1 MSEKIVIKN
10 KALKVFITGATSGIG
25 ESLANQYAKEGATLG
40 LVGRRLE
47 LLKKIKSKVRVPC
60 EIYAMDLAITR
71 LPTTWNIH
79 CGWLSFCTCG
89 SFFGQSI
96 LGKALGY
103 GFSISHHWPCPL
115 HS

>member
-47 LLKKIKSKVRVPC
+47 RLKKIKAKIHVPC
-60 EIYAMDLAITR
+60 EIYAVDVSDQKGLQKAASHFIKKHGAPDIVIATITLQKDASRSITR
-71 LPTTWNIH
+71 LDI
-79 CGWLSFCTCG
+79 
-89 SFFGQSI
+89 
-96 LGKALGY
+96 
-103 GFSISHHWPCPL
+103 PCA
-115 HS
+115 SCA